1 MGKLKVTEHG
11 LKKRNK
17 KTRIFKCDHCAESF
31 GLIKDINLHYGQSH
45 PEHIFQCGQCTKT
58 YASRNALI
66 RHERTHEGMSF
77 SCKDCEYTCMFPY
90 ELKAHEKKHSRTGL
104 YPCTYRGC
112 TKNFTTKKGMLQH
125 TQVHDDK
132 EYKCETC
139 GKDGFTTVGYLRQH
153 LKTHKKGFIAR
164 CGHASK
170 GPTARQI
177 HQKNCDQCALLLS
190 EKKKKLVYATDSAD
204 NSSDNEQVAT
214 DNDNNDEDS
223 SSQSSSTSSST
234 GTSGSSQSSS
244 DSVVDGTDSESD
256 D

>member
-1 MGKLKVTEHG
+1 MKKNTPGLDCICAPTEVVP
-11 LKKRNK
+11 KK
-17 KTRIFKCDHCAESF
+17 
-31 GLIKDINLHYGQSH
+31 
-45 PEHIFQCGQCTKT
+45 
-58 YASRNALI
+58 
-66 RHERTHEGMSF
+66 
-77 SCKDCEYTCMFPY
+77 
-90 ELKAHEKKHSRTGL
+90 
-104 YPCTYRGC
+104 
-112 TKNFTTKKGMLQH
+112 FTTKKGMLQH

-153 LKTHKKGFIAR
+153 LKRHKKGFIAR

-170 GPTARQI
+170 GPTACQI

-204 NSSDNEQVAT
+204 SSSDNEQVAT